1 MIALSIV
8 WEILA
13 EGGDAHGA
21 EEDNHVIALYVESL
35 NVRADAAIECSDLV
49 GQLHLVHKHRNL
61 CLVDIGLRNE
71 IFLLLVL
78 LHDLNK
84 LRELA
89 FGMKNLTFPVDDI
102 FLKINSDRLRDA
114 EIFHCVGDS
123 DTQLSAKTEEVIN
136 SYLACENY
144 RREAKD
150 VDTLLSE
157 GLGVESL
164 NLNERLEVE
173 SDAIALRHLEI
184 WRLGVGRRWL
194 GNENLLYFQCGRFF
208 SILLNW
214 CDPGVRTD
222 APQRQR
228 FPTHSG

>member
-1 MIALSIV
+1 M
-8 WEILA
+8 
-13 EGGDAHGA
+13 
-21 EEDNHVIALYVESL
+21 
-35 NVRADAAIECSDLV
+35 
-49 GQLHLVHKHRNL
+49 
-61 CLVDIGLRNE
+61 
-71 IFLLLVL
+71 L

-102 FLKINSDRLRDA
+102 FLKIDSDRLGDA

-123 DTQLSAKTEEVIN
+123 DTQLCAKAEEVIN